1 MNNTQATNP
10 QIYLIAATLLKF
22 VLETK
27 PETIL
32 VGGELRAI
40 DLARLALHV
49 LPVCPKCSTPEWQ
62 NASECLLCSLSLNI
76 KGIEEQLANDKKE
89 PT

>member
-1 MNNTQATNP
+1 MNSTQVPNP

-32 VGGELRAI
+32 IGEELRAI

-49 LPVCPKCSTPEWQ
+49 LPVCPKCSTPDWQ
-62 NASECLLCSLSLNI
+62 NVSECLLCSLSNNI
-76 KGIEEQLANDKKE
+76 KGIEEQLANEKKE
-89 PT
+89 PA